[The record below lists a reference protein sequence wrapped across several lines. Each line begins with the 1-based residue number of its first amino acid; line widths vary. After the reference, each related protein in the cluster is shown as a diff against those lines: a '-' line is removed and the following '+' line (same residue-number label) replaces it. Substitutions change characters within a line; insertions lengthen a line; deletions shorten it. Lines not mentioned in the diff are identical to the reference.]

1 MTGPQS
7 DAAPR
12 AKGPKGRS
20 RSKTEAGLGDGAASA
35 EQVARY
41 LREHPGFLC
50 DHPELLS
57 ELDVPGR
64 GDGAGVIDFQQVMV
78 ERLRGDVAEMAQAR
92 DDLVLTGRNNLQAQS
107 RVHQAVLALMRAGS
121 FEQLIEIVT
130 VDLAVM
136 LDLDVVTLGVE
147 RTDNE
152 LPPVRLGGLCQ
163 LEPDTVDAVIGRS
176 RNILLRPDVGGDPL
190 IFGAGAGLVASD
202 ALIRLRI
209 SRRTPMAMLAL
220 GSRQTDFFHPGQ
232 ATELLNFLG
241 QSVETSIRGW
251 LNLSL

>member
-1 MTGPQS
+1 M
-7 DAAPR
+7 
-12 AKGPKGRS
+12 
-20 RSKTEAGLGDGAASA
+20 
-35 EQVARY
+35 
-41 LREHPGFLC
+41 
-50 DHPELLS
+50 
-57 ELDVPGR
+57 
-64 GDGAGVIDFQQVMV
+64 
-78 ERLRGDVAEMAQAR
+78 
-92 DDLVLTGRNNLQAQS
+92 
-107 RVHQAVLALMRAGS
+107 
-121 FEQLIEIVT
+121 
-130 VDLAVM
+130 
-136 LDLDVVTLGVE
+136 
-147 RTDNE
+147 
-152 LPPVRLGGLCQ
+152 
-163 LEPDTVDAVIGRS
+163 IGRS